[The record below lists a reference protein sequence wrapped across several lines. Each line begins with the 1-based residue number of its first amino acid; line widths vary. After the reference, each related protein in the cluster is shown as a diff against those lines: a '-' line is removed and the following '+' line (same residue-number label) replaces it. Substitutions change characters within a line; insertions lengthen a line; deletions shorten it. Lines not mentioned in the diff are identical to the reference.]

1 MTAPAFDAIKY
12 LPPTHY
18 KAEFRQ
24 TNPWRAGPG
33 EHSDDVDV
41 AWHKIELG
49 AGGIR
54 LTEQEVLALN
64 YTQDKIN
71 DPARP
76 LHKVPEEHGG
86 GYLAMLEVFHLLHC
100 LVCGGPGGMNLE
112 CKQRVYLRL
121 TRASQ
126 NTLRMGLFYNYDHY
140 KNLDEGVHEENI
152 YTHYGESSE
161 TRSETTLM
169 CSSFVKSHILLIF
182 SQSAND
188 QSFLVA

>member
-1 MTAPAFDAIKY
+1 MPTTAPAFDAIKY
-12 LPPTHY
+12 LPPAHY

-33 EHSDDVDV
+33 EHSDDVDI

-49 AGGIR
+49 AGGIH

-64 YTQDKIN
+64 YTQDTIN

-100 LVCGGPGGMNLE
+100 LVCGDPEVMKLE
-112 CKQRVYLRL
+112 GK
-121 TRASQ
+121 
-126 NTLRMGLFYNYDHY
+126 D
-140 KNLDEGVHEENI
+140 
-152 YTHYGESSE
+152 
-161 TRSETTLM
+161 
-169 CSSFVKSHILLIF
+169 
-182 SQSAND
+182 
-188 QSFLVA
+188 